1 LYGIQVMGKPWLS
14 LESRLTIVSLGALA
28 ATFAYLSASF
38 KLWSLQKKAKTF
50 VVLIKAAVPTK
61 LLDRFLKVVNDEYL
75 LLVTSA
81 GATDCQVLTNV
92 ASMLN
97 ADSVSDDEVEEVIS
111 VSDDKVEEV
120 IIVYEF
126 DRQAAYR
133 QAVSTAVAFNGANKQ
148 KVPLGI
154 LVGLDKLFPTEKTG
168 IRYRCV
174 TGDAARLTGEM

>member
-1 LYGIQVMGKPWLS
+1 MGKPWLS

-97 ADSVSDDEVEEVIS
+97 ADSVSDDEVEEVI
-111 VSDDKVEEV
+111 
-120 IIVYEF
+120 IVYEF